1 MSNPLEVPQ
10 LSDNEILWIDMS
22 FYGGAIIGTAT
33 LTLAGDVFGRKY
45 TLLALTIPQMVILFK
60 NINIIIEIYCANNKN
75 YLNSLRGC

>member
-1 MSNPLEVPQ
+1 MNNPLEVPQ

-60 NINIIIEIYCANNKN
+60 HVCYIEIHCANNKN